1 VSGITIEGHAVQK
14 STTDPLVIVS
24 HAPGAAAS
32 GAQEMPVEVFD
43 GRTDRWPMSTEQYRR
58 KSIERVAAYGLQ
70 ALFRL

>member
-1 VSGITIEGHAVQK
+1 MASNE
-14 STTDPLVIVS
+14 
-24 HAPGAAAS
+24 PGALAS
-32 GAQEMPVEVFD
+32 GPQETPVEVFD